1 MIKYYPSFKV
11 KTNLKTNGNEYALNG
26 VPYKGDYYATYD
38 NKVYS
43 GADPI
48 VGPSEELIPITSY
61 AKNSTYLAEQ
71 ILSPELKD
79 LLAKQTNLTKHTGK
93 EPLSYFPKPTQSD
106 YDKGYIIRYFI
117 KKINSKGFVTEISP
131 EEYDSFLNGTVLY
144 DVSFYL
150 VQDIFWKLTGNLNT
164 KRYSQYDIRE
174 GIIDTN
180 KRLVEAANIK
190 FIGLVEFIGGEYAK
204 FAIPTS

>member
-1 MIKYYPSFKV
+1 MLKYYPSFRV
-11 KTNLKTNGNEYALNG
+11 KTDQKTIGNEYLLNG
-26 VPYKGDYYATYD
+26 QNYKGSYYVIFD

-43 GADPI
+43 GTDPI
-48 VGPSEELIPITSY
+48 VGPSEELKPINFY
-61 AKNSTYLAEQ
+61 GKNSTTLAASNM
-71 ILSPELKD
+71 SPELKN
-79 LLAKQTNLTKHTGK
+79 LLSTKTNLSRNTGK
-93 EPLSYFPKPTQSD
+93 EPLSYFPKPLQSD

-117 KKINSKGFVTEISP
+117 KKINSKGFITEISP
-131 EEYDSFLNGTVLY
+131 QEYDDFVNGTVSY

-150 VQDIFWKLTGNLNT
+150 VEDIFWKLTGNLNT

-180 KRLVEAANIK
+180 KRLIEAANVK

-204 FAIPTS
+204 FARPTS

>member
-1 MIKYYPSFKV
+1 MLRYYPSFRI
-11 KTNLKTNGNEYALNG
+11 KTDQATSGNEYLLNG
-26 VPYKGDYYATYD
+26 QNYKGPYYVTFD
-38 NKVYS
+38 NKIYS
-43 GADPI
+43 GTDPI
-48 VGPSEELIPITSY
+48 VGPSEELKPINFY
-61 AKNSTYLAEQ
+61 GQNSTMLAT
-71 ILSPELKD
+71 SNMSAELKSQ
-79 LLAKQTNLTKHTGK
+79 LSNKTNLYKNTGK

-106 YDKGYIIRYFI
+106 YDTGYIIRYFI
-117 KKINSKGFVTEISP
+117 KRINSKGFVTEISP
-131 EEYDSFLNGTVLY
+131 QEYNDFVNGTVLY

-204 FAIPTS
+204 FSRPTS